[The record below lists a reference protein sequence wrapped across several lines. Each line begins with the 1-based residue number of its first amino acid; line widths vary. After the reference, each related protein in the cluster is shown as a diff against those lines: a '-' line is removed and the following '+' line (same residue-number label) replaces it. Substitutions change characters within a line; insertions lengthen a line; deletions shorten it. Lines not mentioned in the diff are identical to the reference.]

1 MNQGNKD
8 ACQVNNY
15 FYIVIND
22 ESKIPDLKKQFPI
35 FQPFTENHSIK
46 TFSNL
51 NTTKKENKVII
62 KVNDEEIPHSLNF
75 ETNEEKF
82 DKNIVEL
89 KTKEMTSIE
98 IPKLEKKFLVKK
110 RYFNVD
116 SKKKTGRKPKNPI
129 SNVEHTKYSD
139 DNILRKIK
147 VKFFHKLIKYINKKI
162 ESKYI
167 GIAKILKPL
176 KGEISQNN
184 TINFNRQLMDSKL
197 KTIFSNNDIN
207 GKFKLCE
214 KDYNKN
220 VIDEIYQ
227 NNIQELIN
235 IFELTFLEAFN
246 IFRNTNETEFSDF
259 EKLNIVVDELK
270 LKENDN
276 NYADKFQKV
285 VMDFENYYL
294 QKKSRK

>member
-62 KVNDEEIPHSLNF
+62 KENDEKIPHSINF

-162 ESKYI
+162 ESKYN

>member
-1 MNQGNKD
+1 MSQGNKD

-22 ESKIPDLKKQFPI
+22 ESKIPDLKKYFPL

-51 NTTKKENKVII
+51 NTSQKENKVII
-62 KVNDEEIPHSLNF
+62 KENDEKISHSFNF
-75 ETNEEKF
+75 ETNEEKV
-82 DKNIVEL
+82 DKNVIEQ

-98 IPKLEKKFLVKK
+98 IKSEQKFIVKK

-116 SKKKTGRKPKNPI
+116 SKKKTGRKPKNPT
-129 SNVEHTKYSD
+129 SNAEHTKYSD

-147 VKFFHKLIKYINKKI
+147 VKFFQKLIKYINKKI
-162 ESKYI
+162 ESKYN
-167 GIAKILKPL
+167 GIVKILKPL
-176 KGEISQNN
+176 KGEISQDN

-197 KTIFSNNDIN
+197 KDIFANNELN

-220 VIDEIYQ
+220 VIDGIYQ

-246 IFRNTNETEFSDF
+246 IFRNANETEFSDF

-276 NYADKFQKV
+276 NYIDKFQNV

-294 QKKSRK
+294 QKKARK

>member
-1 MNQGNKD
+1 MSKGNED
-8 ACQVNNY
+8 ACQINY
-15 FYIVIND
+15 NFYIFIND
-22 ESKIPDLKKQFPI
+22 ESKIADLKNSFHL
-35 FQPFTENHSIK
+35 FQPFTKSHSIK

-62 KVNDEEIPHSLNF
+62 KENDEEIPHSLNIQ
-75 ETNEEKF
+75 TNE
-82 DKNIVEL
+82 DKIDISIAES

-98 IPKLEKKFLVKK
+98 IPKEKKFLVKK
-110 RYFNVD
+110 RYFNVN
-116 SKKKTGRKPKNPI
+116 SKKKTGRKPKYPV
-129 SNVEHTKYSD
+129 SNIEHTKYSD

-162 ESKYI
+162 ESKYN

-220 VIDEIYQ
+220 VIDEIYK
-227 NNIQELIN
+227 NNIQEIIN

-246 IFRNTNETEFSDF
+246 IFRGTNGNEFTDF
-259 EKLNIVVDELK
+259 EKLNTVLEELK

-276 NYADKFQKV
+276 EYVSKFQKV

-294 QKKSRK
+294 QKKPRK